1 MILTSNPGM
10 YVVSFNMENPMRKDR
25 YRPESKSYVNKNMI
39 KVGKSANIKRTM
51 KSRYTQ
57 TFAYRE
63 SEPKRTI
70 KYWQSLGYKDNNL
83 KRCLGCNVKTP
94 HHHVVFEYIK
104 ETSFLTEQD
113 RKDIEKK
120 VKKEFSQSRVF
131 GEYYRADIKK
141 DVIIF
146 LSETIASYEK

>member
-51 KSRYTQ
+51 KNRYTQ

-83 KRCLGCNVKTP
+83 KRCFGCNVKTP

-120 VKKEFSQSRVF
+120 VKKEFAQSKIF
-131 GEYYRADIKK
+131 GEYYRSDIKA
-141 DVIIF
+141 DVITF
-146 LSETIASYEK
+146 LDETIASYQ